1 MSKSKLIKRIKA
13 AAVGAAVTAA
23 ALVTPFVMPQ
33 MKTKAAD
40 YDNYA
45 KLLQYSMY
53 FYDANMCGDKVG
65 ENSAVEWRDDCHEG
79 DSVPGG
85 FHDAGDHVKFG
96 LPAGYTASTLGWGYY
111 EFKDSYDSLGQK
123 AHLKTITDYFA
134 KYFKDCTTLSGDTVT
149 KFVYQVGNGDQDHAE
164 WCAPENQGQSSRQI
178 YTTTDGASDIAAE
191 YAAALAVNYINF
203 GNTEDLKYA
212 KALYNFSVK
221 NNKVCNEGTSGF
233 YSTYDYYDDQAWAAG
248 WLYLATKDSTY
259 KNFLNT
265 FMNSSGKGMSGQ
277 SGCQWGIYSTMSWN
291 NVSMGAGILQAEITG
306 SASDWAKVKTYLD
319 GHGATS
325 SSYYFENQWGSARY
339 NAAQQLCALVA
350 SKYPA
355 SGANYYNWAK
365 GQMGMLLGNNPIN
378 TCFVTGFSSNSAKY
392 AHHRA
397 ASGYS
402 SFDEMGKNVGY
413 SSKGHT
419 LIGALVGG
427 PTSQSFAYN
436 DSIQDY
442 TANEVALDYNAALVG
457 AAAGLYSKY
466 KTGSVDSSI
475 EGIDMK
481 GNSNTDP
488 TSETTEKTTTS
499 TTTATTKNTSTTV
512 STSTSSQGGTVVKE
526 TVVNVNTQLNLNGSN
541 MYEIALNKLIPE
553 NAIVNSFTF
562 NLSSSG
568 GSIGSV
574 SYGAYASLVN
584 NNPHGSNQLQ
594 NNSSATINGSSGSIV
609 FEISDTY
616 KGYIDRDGT
625 LQFGYWWGNQQT
637 VTLDSIT
644 CSYSLPGSES
654 STSTTTSPKNT
665 STSVSKST
673 SQSTSVSTG
682 GEIDYT
688 KLKNGDVNLDGSVD
702 IQDLVSLCKYFSDV
716 NAYALSATSMK
727 NADVTHDGVLGS
739 SDTVLLL
746 KVVSGQLNESEL
758 NE

>member
-1 MSKSKLIKRIKA
+1 MSKTRFLKRIKA

-65 ENSAVEWRDDCHEG
+65 ENSAVEWRDDCHAG

-96 LPAGYTASTLGWGYY
+96 LPAGYSASTLGWGYY
-111 EFKDSYDSLGQK
+111 EFKDSYDSLGQT
-123 AHLKTITDYFA
+123 AHLKTITDHFA

-164 WCAPENQGQSSRQI
+164 WCAPEDQSQSSRQT

-191 YAAALAVNYINF
+191 YAAALGVNYINF

-233 YSTYDYYDDQAWAAG
+233 YSSYDYYDDQAWAAG
-248 WLYLATKDSTY
+248 WLYLATKDNTY

-277 SGCQWGIYSTMSWN
+277 SGCQWGIYSTLSWN

-319 GHGATS
+319 GHGANS
-325 SSYYFENQWGSARY
+325 SSYYFESQWGSARY
-339 NAAQQLCALVA
+339 NAAQQMAALVA
-350 SKYPA
+350 SKYSA

-378 TCFVTGFSSNSAKY
+378 TCFVTGLSSNSAKY

-402 SFDEMGKNVGY
+402 SFDDMGKNVGY

-481 GNSNTDP
+481 GNSETNP
-488 TSETTEKTTTS
+488 TSATTEKI
-499 TTTATTKNTSTTV
+499 TTATTGSTITKETSTSV
-512 STSTSSQGGTVVKE
+512 STSSQGGTVVKE
-526 TVVNVNTQLNLNGSN
+526 TVVEVNTQLNLNGSN
-541 MYEIALNKLIPE
+541 MYEIPLNKLIPE
-553 NAIVNSFTF
+553 TAIVNSFTF

-568 GSIGSV
+568 GSIGSI
-574 SYGAYASLVN
+574 SYGSYVSLVKD
-584 NNPHGSNQLQ
+584 NPHGSNQLQ
-594 NNSSATINGSSGSIV
+594 NNSSATINGSTGSIV
-609 FEISDTY
+609 FEITDTY

-637 VTLDSIT
+637 VTIDSVT
-644 CSYSLPGSES
+644 CIYTLPGSEI
-654 STSTTTSPKNT
+654 STSTTTSSKET

-673 SQSTSVSTG
+673 SQSTSVSTE

-688 KLKNGDVNLDGSVD
+688 KLKYGDVNIDGDVTL
-702 IQDLVSLCKYFSDV
+702 QDLVSLCKHFADI
-716 NAYALSATSMK
+716 NAYPLSATAK
-727 NADVTHDGVLGS
+727 ENADVNHDGLLGS
-739 SDTVLLL
+739 PDSVLLMR
-746 KVVSGQLNESEL
+746 VVSGQLDESVL
-758 NE
+758 NK